1 MRIGALGVAL
11 VLVACGKGGG
21 SAAVDQTRPESV
33 VQAIFDAA
41 ATGDTAQL
49 AGLCPPTGEGDGD
62 VKKICETKKGEGDWD
77 RFEKEFA
84 SGKVKGDPRVQDH
97 QAEVDFTFGPDGN
110 KRDETMRLGQR
121 DGKWYLM
128 SF

>member
-1 MRIGALGVAL
+1 MRTLGVTL

-21 SAAVDQTRPESV
+21 SAAVDHTRPEAV

-41 ATGDTAQL
+41 ATGDTDKL

-62 VKKICETKKGEGDWD
+62 VKKICAAKKGEGDWD
-77 RFEKEFA
+77 SFQQHFA
-84 SGKVKGDPRVQDH
+84 KGKLKGDARVQDH
-97 QAEVDFTFGPDGN
+97 QAEVDFTFGPAGN
-110 KRDETMRLGQR
+110 REETMRLGHR